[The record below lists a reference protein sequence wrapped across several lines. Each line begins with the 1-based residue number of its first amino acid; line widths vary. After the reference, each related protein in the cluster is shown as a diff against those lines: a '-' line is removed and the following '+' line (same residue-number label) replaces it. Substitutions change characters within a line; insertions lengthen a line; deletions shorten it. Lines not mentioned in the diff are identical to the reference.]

1 MAWVLMSSECC
12 FNYRLS
18 IDWRKKVKI
27 FRSSV
32 DSCHARH
39 EISPVTALSV
49 ESSSDSRA
57 NWKWERGREKTRCS
71 PGVSGKEDVSDDDHP
86 WAFFSSLTNNQLSL
100 LPSRQSLRSF
110 LFKWEKIN
118 DKKQVPWQVL
128 EIPFPFSI
136 HMPISV
142 SIFAR

>member
-1 MAWVLMSSECC
+1 MTWVLMSSECC

-18 IDWRKKVKI
+18 IDWLRKVKI

-32 DSCHARH
+32 DSCQARH
-39 EISPVTALSV
+39 EISTVTALAV

-57 NWKWERGREKTRCS
+57 NWKWERKREK
-71 PGVSGKEDVSDDDHP
+71 KQDVHQACQVKRM
-86 WAFFSSLTNNQLSL
+86 WVMTTILEHSSLHLRTINSLS
-100 LPSRQSLRSF
+100 PSRQCLRSF

-136 HMPISV
+136 HLPISV
-142 SIFAR
+142 SIFGR